1 MRDFSYYVISPVI
14 LLLLFYDNIR
24 MVFCIY
30 CMTVYLFF
38 ISIIVDYIILITVI
52 ITDVLS
58 GRRINRTVCLQKI
71 EAKI

>member
-1 MRDFSYYVISPVI
+1 
-14 LLLLFYDNIR
+14 
-24 MVFCIY
+24 
-30 CMTVYLFF
+30 MTVYLFF